1 MKFKVGDKVKLNIY
15 IKEFR
20 WGRSDVGYDEIGK
33 ITSIDGDGEIHVDF
47 PSRNCYWSGL
57 EHELVKADF
66 SLKRDDLQFADIV
79 TLRDGNKYVVADGCL
94 YGEDDGYYEDC
105 ERIDND
111 YNNNLIYCNEYDEER
126 HDLDIMK
133 VERNGEV
140 IFQRENEAKEMTVA
154 EISKALGYEVKIV
167 KEND

>member
-15 IKEFR
+15 TKEFR
-20 WGRSDVGYDEIGK
+20 WGRAGVGYDEIGK
-33 ITSIDGDGEIHVDF
+33 IANINEDGKIYVAF
-47 PSRNCYWSGL
+47 PSRDCYWDGL
-57 EHELVKADF
+57 ESELVKVGF
-66 SLKRDDLQFADIV
+66 SKDDLQFADIV

-140 IFQRENEAKEMTVA
+140 IFQRESEAKEMTVA

>member
-20 WGRSDVGYDEIGK
+20 WGRAGVDYDEIGK
-33 ITSIDGDGEIHVDF
+33 ITGIDGDEEIHVNF
-47 PSRNCYWSGL
+47 PSHNDWSGL
-57 EHELVKADF
+57 ESELVKVGF
-66 SLKRDDLQFADIV
+66 SKDDLQFADIV

-140 IFQRENEAKEMTVA
+140 IFQRESEAKEMTVA

>member
-1 MKFKVGDKVKLNIY
+1 MKFKVGDKVKLNSNV
-15 IKEFR
+15 KEFR
-20 WGRSDVGYDEIGK
+20 WGRSDVSYDEIGK
-33 ITSIDGDGEIHVDF
+33 ITSIDKDGEIRVDF
-47 PSRNCYWSGL
+47 PSHGFWAGL
-57 EHELVKADF
+57 ENELVTADF
-66 SLKRDDLQFADIV
+66 SLKKDDLQFADIV
-79 TLRDGNKYVVADGCL
+79 TLRDGNKYVVADGHL
-94 YGEDDGYYEDC
+94 YGEYEVYYEDYK
-105 ERIDND
+105 RIDNN
-111 YNNNLIYCNEYDEER
+111 YNNSLIYCNEYDGER